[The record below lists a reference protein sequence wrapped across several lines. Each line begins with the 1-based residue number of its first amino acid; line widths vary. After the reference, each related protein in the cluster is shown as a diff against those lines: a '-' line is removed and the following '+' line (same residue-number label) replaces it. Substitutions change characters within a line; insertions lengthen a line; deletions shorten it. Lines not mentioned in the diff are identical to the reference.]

1 MIGGASEVG
10 QQGDQELKLL
20 LSAPFSSISLFFF
33 LPVVMTSRRLLWL
46 LAFSHSVASI
56 SFKFPLLPIAL
67 TQISIC
73 PHCHQVLAFNRMTCI
88 SLVFSLCVKLWNPL
102 IETDYERS
110 SLGFPS
116 WKLSPARC
124 SLGLF
129 PGLAAKNGTIN
140 GVGLFQVLLPYFIAA
155 EH

>member
-1 MIGGASEVG
+1 MP
-10 QQGDQELKLL
+10 KLL

-33 LPVVMTSRRLLWL
+33 LPVIMTSHLLSWL
-46 LAFSHSVASI
+46 LAFSSHSVASI

-67 TQISIC
+67 TQVSIY

-88 SLVFSLCVKLWNPL
+88 SVVFSLSVKLWNPL
-102 IETDYERS
+102 IDTDYERT

-116 WKLSPARC
+116 WKLSTARC

-140 GVGLFQVLLPYFIAA
+140 GVGLFQVWLPYFITA